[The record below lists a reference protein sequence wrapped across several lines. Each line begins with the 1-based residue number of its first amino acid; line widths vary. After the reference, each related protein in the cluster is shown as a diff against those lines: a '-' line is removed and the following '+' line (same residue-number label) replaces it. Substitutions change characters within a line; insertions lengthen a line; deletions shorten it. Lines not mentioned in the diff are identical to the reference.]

1 MSAEE
6 TLTTIRDDAMT
17 RLAEMYADPKPSYTA
32 DGRTVDWEGYAAQL
46 RQTIDWCN
54 AQLAGP
60 VEIRSQAI
68 S

>member
-1 MSAEE
+1 MSVEQ
-6 TLTTIRDDAMT
+6 TLTTIRDDALA
-17 RLAEMYADPKPSYTA
+17 RLAEICTNPKPSYTA
-32 DGRTVDWEGYAAQL
+32 DGRTVDWEGYATQL

-54 AQLAGP
+54 AQLTGP